1 MKRTIAF
8 FTFVTIL
15 SIYCSTLSA
24 QKSGSIELKATI
36 AGFSGGEISKDL
48 LLKNTEIL
56 CSDPKFKVVSF
67 NLSLSRYGDVI
78 DFSGTGNKLSDEMKE
93 TIKNTKVGNKIS
105 IEKIVGKNESGEEI
119 KLPFIILTLK

>member
-8 FTFVTIL
+8 FTFVTVL
-15 SIYCSTLSA
+15 SLYCSTLSA
-24 QKSGSIELKATI
+24 QKSGSSDLKATI
-36 AGFSGGEISKDL
+36 AGISGGEISKDL
-48 LLKNTEIL
+48 LLKDAELL

-78 DFSGTGNKLSDEMKE
+78 DFSGTGNRLSEEMKE
-93 TIKNTKVGNKIS
+93 AIKTIKVGSKIS
-105 IEKIVGKNESGEEI
+105 IEKIVGKNDSGEEI